1 MVSVTALAVP
11 LGAEQQLQSH
21 SQRAKIPSCRIT
33 GTLGSTNPPTGAS
46 STPLSA
52 PPPHKSSEG
61 RAGPGLSYLRVSLVT
76 KFLGA
81 PGHSQRHPRGPDV
94 DFKA

>member
-33 GTLGSTNPPTGAS
+33 GTLGSTNPPTGTS
-46 STPLSA
+46 STLLSA
-52 PPPHKSSEG
+52 PPPHKSSDG
-61 RAGPGLSYLRVSLVT
+61 RAGPGLRVSLVM

>member
-21 SQRAKIPSCRIT
+21 SWRAKVPLCRIT
-33 GTLGSTNPPTGAS
+33 GILGSTNPPTERA
-46 STPLSA
+46 A
-52 PPPHKSSEG
+52 PPSQLPPQHKSSDD
-61 RAGPGLSYLRVSLVT
+61 RAGPGLSYLRVSLVM

-81 PGHSQRHPRGPDV
+81 PGHSQRHPRRPDV

>member
-33 GTLGSTNPPTGAS
+33 GTLGSTNPPIGTS
-46 STPLSA
+46 STLLSA
-52 PPPHKSSEG
+52 PPPHKSSDG
-61 RAGPGLSYLRVSLVT
+61 RAGPGLRVSLVM